1 MSGFQ
6 TLALLEHVG
15 VFLCACEC
23 VREWCVCDSGVC
35 VCMCV
40 FSVCVVPSMHK
51 GGNKNTAYFQCFF
64 IARRFSC
71 RDPEAEAEA
80 AFLFFR

>member
-51 GGNKNTAYFQCFF
+51 GGNKNTDIRMIFHFSSF
-64 IARRFSC
+64 RRFLC
-71 RDPEAEAEA
+71 PEA
-80 AFLFFR
+80 AFLFFG